1 MFASQAAAMPITF
14 NISQASMARVRSAV
28 RAYFLANPV
37 TMPVTFNISQASMAA
52 ARSAVRA
59 YFAANPI
66 PIPVTFSISQASMA
80 AARAAVRAYFL
91 ANPVTIPLQFSTVQV
106 AAAAAAAGALANAVG
121 NVTNQAQRAN
131 RGWSIWGQNAGTVIH
146 WIISGTA
153 ELLAVLVPATVA
165 AASWAFVWVQ
175 GATNVYQ
182 HLNALFDATEA
193 LGQSAGQTYG
203 EMLGLKGVWQQ
214 FQNEANKNV
223 YQAFGEGIEVLREQF
238 SNLAQTGYDV
248 GQVFD
253 TFMSKLVYDFSAAG
267 GAGKTMNNLLADMVP
282 DLTRVGEVFG
292 NLGHGIASVAAQM
305 PGLAELLLHFL
316 AIALGAVS
324 AIAQL
329 ASKFEVGGWSILT
342 FAMAIEEFMR
352 WGGLLVNILGKMG
365 FATQDLGEKFLS
377 WQRFSGVFL
386 SLFQQIPLLVAG
398 AISKFGE
405 LTMTIGRIN
414 GPLNAAGQNM
424 LNFGENMKDNVKGP
438 ERLASGPDHRRAVGL
453 AFLIDKIVTAR
464 TATQQF
470 ADSLVAAVESSSN
483 FSAVNNASAAL
494 LKLNSAM
501 GTAQEQVKL
510 YNDGWK
516 GISNAPVEQLSK
528 ISESIQSVSS
538 HASVPGHQFLEW
550 VDPLHDV
557 AAAWDAVAGHESV
570 AMANTQALAASQQK
584 IRGVLTNVTQGATY
598 LANTYH
604 LSLPAAMELATQA
617 GVKLTSNITGQG
629 EAAEE
634 ARDKIEG
641 LVLGYQDMGAPMS
654 QVGNDMLALA
664 IQSGEQGTKVQQV
677 TQAWQNYMSL
687 LTGGTSDLASFQQ
700 AMQNITNI
708 TSNTKFSLSQSTAGA
723 SLSVDQFAKSL
734 QNFGKTGAQAW
745 QNFDQV
751 VGTSAPQLASWL
763 MTANSLGAVTGPQV
777 TQAMRDMIAQMLPFA
792 KDSSTAATELGG
804 LVQMAG
810 GPAITSYQQLVKWT
824 DQTKTSTSN
833 LNGIIEQA
841 TKGMGNMAQIAENLG
856 NVMNDD
862 LTQMFDAAKIKAV
875 GLQGAIDNYTDALEH
890 DTQNTI
896 AGQAAR
902 SGLIA
907 DMQKIGYTHEQA
919 VTWVNAVAGG
929 VHQEGAGMTATHA
942 ARQQMINDIQKLGN
956 VLGPTNNDMGLS
968 SGAIAKLAA
977 EAASGKGQRAQL
989 IQDIE
994 TLGQKANLTTGQ
1006 IATMISKILNIP
1018 KSEAFQLLMNAK
1030 GQYSISGGVFP
1041 TPSGKAPTTPI
1052 GELTPV
1058 RQAVGG
1064 LIGGLGGPTD
1074 DKVPAWLSAGEYVVR
1089 ASSVD
1094 KYGKHLFDA
1103 LNAQKFAAGGFAQTG
1118 DASVFS
1124 GQYPYTAIDSFES
1137 TVASQLA
1144 GATLAALHKAQA
1156 AAASGGGGYAGPGG
1170 GNASANEALARSL
1183 FPFGSSQWQD
1193 FVNVVMR
1200 ESGFSN
1206 TAMNPSGA
1214 YGIAQAL
1221 PSSKYPLAGRP
1232 PSEGG
1237 SSNPTAQITW
1247 MFDYIKGRYGTP
1259 ANAWAHE
1266 QCVPLSMDI
1275 LTQRGWLSYDELQAG
1290 DETIGFNP
1298 ATELSEWT
1306 PIRAIH
1312 LYDDAPLVRMS
1323 CKTWETV
1330 CTPSHRWAAL
1340 HWKHVGR
1347 KGHEGRTKNEFRREH
1362 VFVETQHINSRY
1374 SLRLAAPAQTG
1385 EGAAAISE
1393 QEAELLGWVL
1403 GDGWVIWPKSR
1414 TPGSTHWRAQRGTRP
1429 SVRLGQSKP
1438 QGVKAIDDLVK
1449 GLMFTRTVR
1458 QQRPENLPA
1467 VTWEFHRPYSAELL
1481 ERSGYDHKNPVPF
1494 VLSLSETQRT
1504 AFLRGVFGAEGSE
1517 TTGGTFK
1524 GVGKHYAGNK
1534 TYPQADGPKQDAIT
1548 LAVYLSGKRPG
1559 VSVWDDRHHGAVFG
1573 CAEPRPG
1580 GVVRETKP
1588 FIGGESVHREDAG
1601 RGPVWCVSTDLGT
1614 WTMRHGR
1621 HVMLT
1626 GNSAGWYDKGGLL
1639 MPGVTTAVNTTGRPE
1654 TVLPNSGGINITFNG
1669 SQWPGPEQ
1677 IQAFTLALTSAIAH
1691 A

>member
-1 MFASQAAAMPITF
+1 VSGLPDGFRIASAYVEVSLDQTQLDADLVEVQGKLDDLTANVKFDIDQTSLADAIAKAKATFASAAAAMPITF
-14 NISQASMARVRSAV
+14 DVSQASMARVRSAV

-66 PIPVTFSISQASMA
+66 PIPVTFSISLASMA

-121 NVTNQAQRAN
+121 NVTNQTQRAS
-131 RGWSIWGQNAGTVIH
+131 RGWTIWGQNAGTVIH

-153 ELLAVLVPATVA
+153 ELLAVLAPATVA

-182 HLNALFDATEA
+182 HLNALFTATEA
-193 LGQSAGQTYG
+193 LGQASGQTYG
-203 EMLGLKGVWQQ
+203 EMLGLTGVWQQ

-223 YQAFGEGIEVLREQF
+223 YQALGEGIEVLREQTG
-238 SNLAQTGYDV
+238 NLAQTGYQV

-253 TFMSKLVYDFSAAG
+253 TFLSKIVYDFSAAG
-267 GAGKTMNNLLADMVP
+267 GAGKTMNNLLADMIP

-292 NLGHGIASVAAQM
+292 NLGHGIASIAAQM
-305 PGLAELLLHFL
+305 PGLAEVLLHFL

-324 AIAQL
+324 AVAQL
-329 ASKFEVGGWSILT
+329 ASKFEVGGWSVLT

-352 WGGLLVNILGKMG
+352 WGGLLVTILGKMG

-386 SLFQQIPLLVAG
+386 SLFQAIPVLVAG

-405 LTMTIGRIN
+405 FTMTIGRLN
-414 GPLNAAGQNM
+414 GPLNAAGQNIM
-424 LNFGENMKDNVKGP
+424 NFGEDMKTGVRDLSFWQAG
-438 ERLASGPDHRRAVGL
+438 LITAAAVGL
-453 AFLIDKIVTAR
+453 AFLIDKIITAR

-470 ADSLVAAVESSSN
+470 ADSLVAAVENSSN
-483 FSAVNNASAAL
+483 FSAINNASAAL

-501 GTAQEQVKL
+501 VTAQQQVKQ

-516 GISNAPVEQLSK
+516 GISNAPTEQISK
-528 ISESIQSVSS
+528 MTVGIQHLNDTSGIAGNS
-538 HASVPGHQFLEW
+538 FMKW
-550 VDPLHDV
+550 VDPLYDV
-557 AAAWDAVAGHESV
+557 SAAWNAVAGRESV
-570 AMANTQALAASQQK
+570 AMSNAQALAASQQK
-584 IRGVLTNVTQGATY
+584 MRAVITNVTQGATY

-617 GVKLTSNITGQG
+617 GVKLTQNITGQS

-641 LVLGYQDMGAPMS
+641 LVLGYQDMGAPMG

-664 IQSGEQGTKVQQV
+664 IQSGEQGTKVQQL

-687 LTGGTSDLASFQQ
+687 LTGGTSDLASFEQG
-700 AMQNITNI
+700 MQNITDI
-708 TSNTKFSLSQSTAGA
+708 TDSQKFALSGKTGA
-723 SLSVDQFAKSL
+723 DVISVNQFAEALK
-734 QNFGKTGAQAW
+734 NFGKTGAQAW
-745 QNFDQV
+745 QNFDQM

-792 KDSSTAATELGG
+792 KDSSTAAVELGG

-919 VTWVNAVAGG
+919 VTWVNAVAAG
-929 VHQEGAGMTATHA
+929 VHQEGTGMTAAHS
-942 ARQQMINDIQKLGN
+942 ARQQMIDDIQKLSK
-956 VLGPTNNDMGLS
+956 VLGPTNSDLDLS
-968 SGAIAKLAA
+968 SGAISKLAA
-977 EAASGKGQRAQL
+977 QAAAGKGQRAQL

-994 TLGQKANLTTGQ
+994 TLGAKANLTTGQ
-1006 IATMISKILNIP
+1006 IAGMISKILNIP

-1041 TPSGKAPTTPI
+1041 TPGGKAPATPI

-1064 LIGGLGGPTD
+1064 LIGGPGGPSD

-1118 DASVFS
+1118 DSSVFS
-1124 GQYPYTAIDSFES
+1124 GQYPYSAIDSFET

-1156 AAASGGGGYAGPGG
+1156 AAASSGGGGYAGPGG
-1170 GNASANEALARSL
+1170 GSAAANEALARSL
-1183 FPFGSSQWQD
+1183 FGGYFPSSQWQD

-1221 PSSKYPLAGRP
+1221 PASKYPLAGRP

-1247 MFDYIKGRYGTP
+1247 MLSYIKSRYGTP

-1266 QCVPLSMDI
+1266 Q
-1275 LTQRGWLSYDELQAG
+1275 
-1290 DETIGFNP
+1290 
-1298 ATELSEWT
+1298 
-1306 PIRAIH
+1306 
-1312 LYDDAPLVRMS
+1312 
-1323 CKTWETV
+1323 
-1330 CTPSHRWAAL
+1330 
-1340 HWKHVGR
+1340 
-1347 KGHEGRTKNEFRREH
+1347 
-1362 VFVETQHINSRY
+1362 
-1374 SLRLAAPAQTG
+1374 
-1385 EGAAAISE
+1385 
-1393 QEAELLGWVL
+1393 
-1403 GDGWVIWPKSR
+1403 
-1414 TPGSTHWRAQRGTRP
+1414 
-1429 SVRLGQSKP
+1429 
-1438 QGVKAIDDLVK
+1438 
-1449 GLMFTRTVR
+1449 
-1458 QQRPENLPA
+1458 
-1467 VTWEFHRPYSAELL
+1467 
-1481 ERSGYDHKNPVPF
+1481 
-1494 VLSLSETQRT
+1494 
-1504 AFLRGVFGAEGSE
+1504 
-1517 TTGGTFK
+1517 
-1524 GVGKHYAGNK
+1524 
-1534 TYPQADGPKQDAIT
+1534 
-1548 LAVYLSGKRPG
+1548 
-1559 VSVWDDRHHGAVFG
+1559 
-1573 CAEPRPG
+1573 
-1580 GVVRETKP
+1580 
-1588 FIGGESVHREDAG
+1588 
-1601 RGPVWCVSTDLGT
+1601 
-1614 WTMRHGR
+1614 
-1621 HVMLT
+1621 
-1626 GNSAGWYDKGGLL
+1626 SAGWYDKGGLL

-1654 TVLPNSGGINITFNG
+1654 TVLPNSGGISVNFYGTQF
-1669 SQWPGPEQ
+1669 PGPEQ
-1677 IQAFTLALTSAIAH
+1677 MQAFTLALTSAIAN